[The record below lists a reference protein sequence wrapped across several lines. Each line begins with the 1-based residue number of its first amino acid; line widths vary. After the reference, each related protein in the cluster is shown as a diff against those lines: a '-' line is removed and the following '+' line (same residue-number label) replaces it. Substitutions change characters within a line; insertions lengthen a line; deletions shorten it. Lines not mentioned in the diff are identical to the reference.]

1 MILEKKRE
9 AGLKEI
15 NRLKASPSQNSAENN
30 CLVALKEIKV
40 DLDDFYKA
48 FINSLQW
55 LNAPHQIIDIEKKL
69 NDLLSK
75 AEDILDIYS

>member
-1 MILEKKRE
+1 MLEKKRE

-15 NRLKASPSQNSAENN
+15 ARLKSSPNKNN
-30 CLVALKEIKV
+30 PQTDCFNALKEIKA

-55 LNAPHQIIDIEKKL
+55 LAVPTQIIDVEKKL

-75 AEDILDIYS
+75 AEDLLDIYS